1 MKGTVPFEQ
10 AGTLRKS
17 VPVRVFGASHFRVGP
32 TRSEVGK
39 TVGIPANGSDRT
51 RGVSPA
57 KSGGWLDSSHPSGPN
72 PSMTASTMIRR
83 TRVEVDL
90 GAIVGN
96 ARSVRAITNTQLYAV
111 VKADA
116 YGHGAIAVAK
126 ALWRARAA
134 EGFAVSLVEEGVAL
148 REAGVTAPVLVM
160 GPSQHGGEDE
170 MIMADLTPVIGSEED
185 LVAISTVGNRRG
197 KAIDAHLKVD
207 TGMGRLGVP
216 PSRAPQIAVAAAN
229 NNVRIVGLMTHFACA
244 DSDDP
249 ADEHS
254 MTRDQLRRFAEVDRA
269 LQQTGA
275 PIAIRHAS
283 NSSGALMFPDAR
295 FDLCRTGIA
304 LYGNGRWPDGAARTQ
319 AMRLVS
325 EVTQLRSIV
334 AGTSVGYGAAWKA
347 ARDSRVAIIPVGYA
361 DGLPRRA
368 SGHAQIAIRGVRA
381 PLVGRISMDIAIADV
396 TDVPDAVVGDPVVL
410 LGRAAGGASIT
421 CHEYGE
427 WAGLSEYEVTC
438 GMSKRVPRTYVGES
452 S

>member
-1 MKGTVPFEQ
+1 
-10 AGTLRKS
+10 
-17 VPVRVFGASHFRVGP
+17 
-32 TRSEVGK
+32 
-39 TVGIPANGSDRT
+39 
-51 RGVSPA
+51 
-57 KSGGWLDSSHPSGPN
+57 
-72 PSMTASTMIRR
+72 MIRR

-96 ARSVRAITNTQLYAV
+96 ARSVRAITNTALYAV

-116 YGHGAIAVAK
+116 YGHGAIAVAQ
-126 ALWRARAA
+126 ALWRAKAA

-170 MIMADLTPVIGSEED
+170 MVMTDLTPVIGSEED
-185 LVAISTVGNRRG
+185 LVAISSVGTRRG
-197 KAIDAHLKVD
+197 KSIDAHLKVD

-216 PSRAPQIAVAAAN
+216 PARAPELAVTAAN
-229 NNVRIVGLMTHFACA
+229 NGIRIVGLMTHFACA
-244 DSDDP
+244 DEDDP
-249 ADEHS
+249 ADPQS
-254 MTRDQLRRFAEVDRA
+254 MTAEQLRRFAKVHRELA
-269 LQQTGA
+269 KTGA

-283 NSSGALMFPDAR
+283 NSSGALLFPAAR

-304 LYGNGRWPDGAARTQ
+304 LYGNGRWPAGAHRAQ

-325 EVTQLRSIV
+325 EVAQLRSV
-334 AGTSVGYGAAWKA
+334 TAGTNVGYGAAWRA
-347 ARDSRVAIIPVGYA
+347 PRDSRLAIIPVGYA

-396 TDVPDAVVGDPVVL
+396 TDVVDVTVGDPVTL
-410 LGRAAGGASIT
+410 LGRAAGGASISA
-421 CHEYGE
+421 HEYGE